1 MPGDWEAAVDIGGT
15 FTDLLLVNRRT
26 GKFAIEKLLTTH
38 EDPAKAVRD
47 GLGAVLHES
56 AISPDE
62 LGTVVHATTLVT
74 NAVIERKGARIALL
88 VTEGF
93 RDVLTIG
100 REHRYDMYDLL
111 LQKPEPLVAPWD
123 TFAVP
128 ERVLVD
134 GSVYRP
140 LNEQAIEG
148 LAANLRER
156 GISAVAVCLL
166 HAYRNPDHE
175 KRVREILLDCWSAFQ
190 VTLSHEVVGELR
202 EYERTSTTVA
212 NAYVLGVVDRYLSRL
227 ERDLAE
233 IGHGGQLLVMLS
245 GGGIATTSTARAFP
259 VRLIESGPAAGALA
273 AAEAGQRMGQPDLL
287 SFDMG
292 GTTAKACIISAGR
305 PNMTNDLEVSRLRRF
320 RKGSGIP
327 LEISGVDLIEIGAGG
342 GSYARIDTFGLL
354 QVGPNSAGSEPGPIC
369 YGLGG
374 HIPTVTDANLVL
386 GYLNPDFFLGGRI
399 RLDADAARAG
409 VEEQLAHKLGVDV
422 ARASWMVH
430 EVVNENMANAARVH
444 AVERGADLQRL
455 PLFAFGGAG
464 PGHAYRMAMNLGV
477 GLVIAPFGAGIG
489 STIGLLAAPLAFDFV
504 RTAVMPVAELDWAL
518 IGGLLST
525 MRGDGALLL
534 AQAGVPADQV
544 EVDVAVDMR
553 LAGQAHEITVSLPD
567 PVPDASSEKRIQDA
581 FEQTYSGLFGRQP
594 PDVAAEVVSWR
605 VHVSGPRPDFPIS
618 IRPSASDA
626 GATGA
631 DAALK
636 GMRDAYLPEANA
648 FQATP
653 VYDRYRLL
661 TGMTFTGPA
670 IVEERESTFVVGPGG
685 RASIDEHQNLLVELP
700 E

>member
-26 GKFAIEKLLTTH
+26 GTFAIEKLLTTH
-38 EDPAKAVRD
+38 EDPAKAVHD
-47 GLGAVLHES
+47 GLMAVLHES
-56 AISPDE
+56 AISPDQV
-62 LGTVVHATTLVT
+62 GAVVHATTLVT
-74 NAVIERKGARIALL
+74 NAIIERKGARIALL

-128 ERVLVD
+128 ERVLVE

-140 LNEQAIEG
+140 LDEQAIEG
-148 LAANLRER
+148 LAADLRER

-166 HAYRNPDHE
+166 HAYRHPDHE
-175 KRVREILLDCWSAFQ
+175 QRVRQILLDCWSAFQ
-190 VTLSHEVVGELR
+190 ATLSHEVVGELR
-202 EYERTSTTVA
+202 EYERASTTVA
-212 NAYVLGVVDRYLSRL
+212 NAYVLALVDRYLSRL
-227 ERDLAE
+227 ESDLAE

-245 GGGIATTSTARAFP
+245 SGAIATTSTARAFP

-292 GTTAKACIISAGR
+292 GTTAKACIISNGR
-305 PNMTNDLEVSRLRRF
+305 PNITNDLEVGRLRRF

-327 LEISGVDLIEIGAGG
+327 LEISSVELIEIGAGG
-342 GSYARIDTFGLL
+342 GSHARIDTFGLL
-354 QVGPNSAGSEPGPIC
+354 QVGPDSAGSEPGPIC

-374 HIPTVTDANLVL
+374 RIPTVTDANLVL
-386 GYLNPDFFLGGRI
+386 GYLNPDFFLGGRM

-409 VEEQLAHKLGVDV
+409 IEEHLANKLDVDI

-464 PGHAYRMAMNLGV
+464 PGHAYRVAMNLGV

-504 RTAVMPVAELDWAL
+504 RTAVMPMADLDWAL
-518 IGGLLST
+518 IGGLLSA
-525 MRGDGALLL
+525 MRGDGVLLL
-534 AQAGVPADQV
+534 AQAGVPADRV

-553 LAGQAHEITVSLPD
+553 LVGQAHEVTVSLPG
-567 PVPDASSEKRIQDA
+567 PLPDAGSEKRIQDA
-581 FEQTYSGLFGRQP
+581 LEQTYSGLFGRQP

-605 VHVSGPRPDFPIS
+605 VRVSGPRPEFPIS
-618 IRPSASDA
+618 TRGTARDASATS
-626 GATGA
+626 A

-636 GMRDAYLPEANA
+636 GRRHAYFPEGNA

-661 TGMTFTGPA
+661 PGMTFVGAA

-685 RASIDEHQNLLVELP
+685 RASIDGHQNLLVELP